1 MHPSLSG
8 KGALSAMI
16 TDQQG
21 QGQPQPQ
28 FGIRAHVRTVISI
41 TTGPR
46 RRAFRHGIPRHP
58 GPRKAVHHKVRTAR
72 QRNFSGISKYTFC
85 LTGYIIYPEIFKVLP
100 TLMYLGSVA
109 AESKVGLLF
118 KGLRLF
124 GDLVCRFILAPRAR
138 YAEVIVPTPE
148 TAPRPSQ
155 KPFHH
160 HTATT
165 KQSNSIAG
173 LA

>member
-1 MHPSLSG
+1 
-8 KGALSAMI
+8 
-16 TDQQG
+16 
-21 QGQPQPQ
+21 
-28 FGIRAHVRTVISI
+28 
-41 TTGPR
+41 
-46 RRAFRHGIPRHP
+46 
-58 GPRKAVHHKVRTAR
+58 
-72 QRNFSGISKYTFC
+72 
-85 LTGYIIYPEIFKVLP
+85 
-100 TLMYLGSVA
+100 MYLVSVA

-124 GDLVCRFILAPRAR
+124 GNLVCRFILAPRAR

-160 HTATT
+160 YTAATE
-165 KQSNSIAG
+165 QSNSIAG